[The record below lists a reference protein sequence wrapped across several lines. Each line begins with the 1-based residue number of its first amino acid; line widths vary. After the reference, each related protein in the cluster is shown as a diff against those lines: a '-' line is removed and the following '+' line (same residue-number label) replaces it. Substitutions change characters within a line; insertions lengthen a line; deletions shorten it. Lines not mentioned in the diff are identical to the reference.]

1 MSESSQK
8 KRFYA
13 LNMFDVEDVEKYL
26 AYFSRLPEA
35 APQYGGRMVAFGRF
49 RHNVGGDLTPRQV
62 LFLVEWASEEAF
74 NSFRDDP
81 DLADLHPLRESGTAS
96 YIWQTFE
103 GPDMSDPTAAS
114 LDDVLGVL
122 KP

>member
-1 MSESSQK
+1 
-8 KRFYA
+8 
-13 LNMFDVEDVEKYL
+13 VEKYL

-35 APQYGGRMVAFGRF
+35 APPYGGRMVAFGRF
-49 RHNVGGDLTPRQV
+49 RDNVAGDLAPRQV

-81 DLADLHPLRESGTAS
+81 DLADLHPLRDSGTAS
-96 YIWQTFE
+96 YIWQTFD
-103 GPDMSDPTAAS
+103 GPDMTDPTAAS
-114 LDDVLGVL
+114 LDDVLAVL

>member
-1 MSESSQK
+1 MSASSQNK
-8 KRFYA
+8 KFYA
-13 LNMFDVEDVEKYL
+13 LNMFDVADVEKYL
-26 AYFSRLPEA
+26 EYFSRLPEA
-35 APQYGGRMVAFGRF
+35 APPYGGRMVAFGRF
-49 RHNVGGDLTPRQV
+49 RDNVAGDLVPRQV
-62 LFLVEWASEEAF
+62 LFLVEWESEEAF

-96 YIWQTFE
+96 YIWQTFD
-103 GPDMSDPTAAS
+103 GPDMSDPTKVS

>member
-8 KRFYA
+8 KFYA
-13 LNMFDVEDVEKYL
+13 LNLFDVTDLEKYL
-26 AYFSRLPEA
+26 AYFTRLPEA
-35 APQYGGRMVAFGRF
+35 APKYGGRMVGFGRF
-49 RHNVGGDLTPRQV
+49 RDNVAGDLAPRQV

-81 DLADLHPLRESGTAS
+81 DLADLHLQREDGTAS
-96 YIWQTFE
+96 YIWQTFD
-103 GPDMSDPTAAS
+103 GIDMSDPANVS
-114 LDDVLGVL
+114 IDDVLAVL

>member
-1 MSESSQK
+1 MSEGTQK
-8 KRFYA
+8 KFYA
-13 LNMFDVEDVEKYL
+13 LNMFDVTDLDKYL

-35 APQYGGRMVAFGRF
+35 APKYGGRMVTFGRF
-49 RHNVGGDLTPRQV
+49 LNNVTGDLTPRQV

-74 NSFRDDP
+74 NAFRDDP
-81 DLADLHPLRESGTAS
+81 EWADLHPLRENGTAS

-114 LDDVLGVL
+114 LDDVLAVL

>member
-1 MSESSQK
+1 MGESSQEK
-8 KRFYA
+8 KFYA
-13 LNMFDVEDVEKYL
+13 LNMFDVIDVEKYL
-26 AYFSRLPEA
+26 AYFSRLPDA
-35 APQYGGRMVAFGRF
+35 APKFGGRMVAFGRF
-49 RHNVGGDLTPRQV
+49 RDNVAGDLAPRQV

-96 YIWQTFE
+96 YIWQTFD
-103 GPDMSDPTAAS
+103 GPDMSDPTTAS
-114 LDDVLGVL
+114 LDDVLEVL

>member
-8 KRFYA
+8 KFYA
-13 LNMFDVEDVEKYL
+13 LNMFDVTDLDKYL

-35 APQYGGRMVAFGRF
+35 APKYGGRMVAFGRF
-49 RHNVGGDLTPRQV
+49 RDHVAGDLAPRQV

-81 DLADLHPLRESGTAS
+81 EWADLHPLREDGTAS
-96 YIWQTFE
+96 YIWQTFD
-103 GPDMSDPTAAS
+103 GLDVSDPVNVPI
-114 LDDVLGVL
+114 DDVLAVL